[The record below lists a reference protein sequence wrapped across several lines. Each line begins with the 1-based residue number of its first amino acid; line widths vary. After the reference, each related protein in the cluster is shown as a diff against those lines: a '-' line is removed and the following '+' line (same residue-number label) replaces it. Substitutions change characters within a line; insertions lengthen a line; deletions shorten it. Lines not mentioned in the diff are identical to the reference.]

1 MAKEARNEQRKLL
14 ATWFNNVGTGIISV
28 GVLTPGVALIVGS
41 PTAPSGDTLLLMLAG
56 ALMAGWAFHTMG
68 RLVLTDFEP

>member
-1 MAKEARNEQRKLL
+1 MSKEARNEQRKLL

-28 GVLTPGVALIVGS
+28 GVLAPGVALVSGV
-41 PTAPSGDTLLLMLAG
+41 PSAASSDTLLLMLAG
-56 ALMAGWAFHTMG
+56 AMMAGWAFHTIG